1 MGRIFFRRAHCQPQ
15 QMWALLSLTGPSGY
29 GRAGSAG
36 LCRAPGTDLRDSK
49 PHLHC
54 PCSVP
59 CIAWTLNE
67 ICHQESWHHVSPPT
81 QGDIPTCFLLCVLL
95 SFSINTSPRSAGI
108 CLNVCSA
115 LGTRSTA
122 WGTGL
127 HSAPVLHVHLSY
139 DTALTFLR

>member
-1 MGRIFFRRAHCQPQ
+1 
-15 QMWALLSLTGPSGY
+15 MWALLSLTGPSGY

-59 CIAWTLNE
+59 WIAWTLNE

-81 QGDIPTCFLLCVLL
+81 QGGIPTCFLLCVLL

-108 CLNVCSA
+108 CLNVCVLLWEHGAQHGAQICIQPLYSMFISA
-115 LGTRSTA
+115 MTQL
-122 WGTGL
+122 
-127 HSAPVLHVHLSY
+127 
-139 DTALTFLR
+139 